1 MDSEPP
7 DPARKWKSAPAANF
21 FPQSVF
27 GMTVEIISVDSK
39 YSGWARFLVVG
50 VRLPNGQLLRREIE
64 DHGAAVAVL
73 AYDPERK
80 MALLVQ
86 QFRAPVFFSSQQEQT
101 LEAIAGIQDEAD
113 TISTAR
119 REALEEAGVHLRAL
133 EYVATAWTMPG
144 ISTEQMTLY
153 LATYRRT
160 DRINEGGGVATEHE
174 NISAVEIKLA
184 TLDEMLESGRL
195 IDMKTL
201 VLMQALKLRHPDLF
215 A

>member
-1 MDSEPP
+1 
-7 DPARKWKSAPAANF
+7 
-21 FPQSVF
+21 
-27 GMTVEIISVDSK
+27 MTVEIISVDSK

-50 VRLPNGQLLRREIE
+50 VLLPNGQLLRREIE

-86 QFRAPVFFSSQQEQT
+86 QFRAPVFFSSRQEQT
-101 LEAIAGIQDEAD
+101 LEVIAGIQDEAD

-119 REALEEAGVHLRAL
+119 REALEEAGLHLRTL
-133 EYVATAWTMPG
+133 EYVATTWTMPG

-160 DRINEGGGVATEHE
+160 DRIKEGGGVSTEHE
-174 NISAVEIKLA
+174 HISAVEIELA
-184 TLDEMLESGRL
+184 KLDELMESGRL
-195 IDMKTL
+195 TDMKTL